1 MRICMTAFEEVRDDP
16 RIAKEILT
24 LRHMEHTVDLLC
36 VRYSDSSEASYYGA
50 MKHPIFVGNKKKG
63 KLRFLRFYL
72 RALFKAIRLRADVYH
87 AQDLYTLPVAW
98 IAARW
103 RSVRF
108 IYDAHEYFPGTPSL
122 VDRPLER
129 GVWRAV
135 ERVFIRRA
143 DRVITVCDGIADR
156 LREDYGIER
165 PVVLRNLPMA
175 TSLRVDEHPTCGC
188 GDSTQQR
195 SSLLRDI
202 STIPDDR
209 WIVLYQGAL
218 MQGRGLFTILD
229 VFQRFLND
237 QYHLAVLG
245 DGPLASDLR
254 KRVDLLGIED
264 RVTFFGQI
272 PMEQLPAYTA
282 SADIGLCLIENAGFS
297 YLYSLPNKLFEYLA
311 AGLPVVA
318 SDFPEIGRIVRR
330 EDVGL
335 LVDPGDPEAIEGAI
349 MKLSDDA
356 LRRHFALNARQAA
369 QRYTWERESEYLIH
383 LYRELEGDWSVGK
396 YKRLSSFS

>member
-1 MRICMTAFEEVRDDP
+1 MAFEEVKDDP

-24 LRHMEHTVDLLC
+24 LQGMEHAVDLLC
-36 VRYSDSSEASYYGA
+36 VRYDDSSEEASYYGA
-50 MKHPIFVGNKKKG
+50 TKHPIFVGNKRKG
-63 KLRFLRFYL
+63 KFRFLRFYL
-72 RALFKAIRLRADVYH
+72 RAPFVAIRLRADVYH

-103 RSVRF
+103 CSVRF

-129 GVWRAV
+129 GIWRVV
-135 ERVFIRRA
+135 ERLFIRRA

-175 TSLRVDEHPTCGC
+175 TSLPMDERPTLEC
-188 GDSTQQR
+188 GDFTRRR
-195 SSLLRDI
+195 SSLLRET

-218 MQGRGLFTILD
+218 MKGRGLFTILD

-237 QYHLAVLG
+237 RYHFAILG
-245 DGPLASDLR
+245 DGPLRSDLR
-254 KRVDLLGIED
+254 TRIDLLGIGD
-264 RVTFFGQI
+264 RVTLFGQI
-272 PMEQLPAYTA
+272 PMERLPAYTA

-297 YLYSLPNKLFEYLA
+297 YFYSLPNKLFEYLA

-335 LVDPGDPEAIEGAI
+335 LVDPGDPDAIAEAI
-349 MKLSDDA
+349 MKLSDDG

-369 QRYTWERESEYLIH
+369 RRYTWEREAESLIH
-383 LYRELEGDWSVGK
+383 LYGELEKDRSVGK
-396 YKRLSSFS
+396 